1 MKTNNQKMHLEFDA
15 ISLNE
20 SFARVTVASFAARL
34 DPTLEEIADIKTA
47 VSEAVTNS
55 IIHGYGEKEG
65 MVFIDCSIA
74 FDEEE
79 KSIEITIADKGKGIA
94 DIGKAREP
102 MFSTKPE
109 CERSGMGF
117 TFMEIFMDGL
127 EVISKVDE
135 GTTVKMKK
143 IIGKV
148 Q

>member
-55 IIHGYGEKEG
+55 IIHGYGESEG
-65 MVFIDCSIA
+65 TVVIDCSIA
-74 FDEEE
+74 TNEEE
-79 KSIEITIADKGKGIA
+79 KSIEITIADRGKGIA

-117 TFMEIFMDGL
+117 TFMEIFMDRL
-127 EVISKVDE
+127 EVTSKVDE